1 MKYLALTL
9 GAIALSGCATQG
21 LIQSEA
27 PKAESRMKL
36 YNNNKSGI
44 ESIIT
49 NQALKSFKT
58 GYANA
63 TENKAFAQS
72 ASGAWNW
79 KSNRTSIEHAKNSAL
94 IGCQR
99 NNKKSEDLYPCK
111 VIHLNNNWI
120 E

>member
-1 MKYLALTL
+1 MKYLAISL
-9 GAIALSGCATQG
+9 GAIVLSGCAAQG
-21 LIQSEA
+21 TIQSEA
-27 PKAESRMKL
+27 PKAESKIKF
-36 YNNNKSGI
+36 YSNNKSGI

-49 NQALKSFKT
+49 NQALKSFNT
-58 GYANA
+58 GYENA

-99 NNKKSEDLYPCK
+99 NNKKSEDSYPCK
-111 VIHLNNNWI
+111 VIHLNGNWI
-120 E
+120 K

>member
-1 MKYLALTL
+1 MKYLAIAL
-9 GAIALSGCATQG
+9 GVIALSGCAAKG
-21 LIQSEA
+21 PIQSETVR
-27 PKAESRMKL
+27 AEPRFKL
-36 YNNNKSGI
+36 YSSNKTGI

-49 NQALKSFKT
+49 NEALKSFKT

-63 TENKAFAQS
+63 TDNKAFAQS

-111 VIHLNNNWI
+111 VIHLNGNWI

>member
-1 MKYLALTL
+1 MKYLAITL
-9 GAIALSGCATQG
+9 GAIVLSGCATKG
-21 LIQSEA
+21 PIQSEA
-27 PKAESRMKL
+27 PRAEPRFKL
-36 YNNNKSGI
+36 YSSNKSGI

-49 NQALKSFKT
+49 NEALKSFKT

-63 TENKAFAQS
+63 KENKAFAQS

-79 KSNRTSIEHAKNSAL
+79 KSNRTSIEHAQNSAL

-111 VIHLNNNWI
+111 VIHLNDNWI